1 MDINSQI
8 IENLKIA
15 LNKALF
21 ECERLKKE
29 NEEFRKQLGLRNHF
43 TQPSS
48 LASNNSSPVEKI
60 ALFRSLFKG
69 RDDVYAV
76 RWEGK
81 NGHSGY
87 APACANEWDPQVCKK
102 PSVSCTDCKFRALL
116 PLTDQVI
123 YDHLA
128 GKHSIG
134 MYPLLSDETCWFLA
148 ADFDGKMWKSDSITF
163 FHTCK
168 ELEIPAVIEKSRSGN
183 GAHVW
188 IFFEEPIVASVARK
202 LGFVIL
208 QQAKKKVQ
216 TSGFDSYDRFFPNQD
231 TMPKGGFGNLIAL
244 PLQGLSRKNG
254 NTIFI
259 NDNFRAYNDQWHLL
273 STIKKINLHDV
284 KHLIQRSDFG
294 TIPSQNSMIQVM
306 SSTYPVPS
314 SVTIHQRNML
324 FIRKQGL
331 PHALLEKMK
340 QIAAFPNP
348 EYYKAQR
355 LRLSTSGKPRMIECA
370 EESADYI
377 ALPRG
382 CMNEFLELMK
392 THEIEIHEVDERNSG
407 IPINA
412 SFQGELRP
420 LQEEAAQALLA
431 HDKGVLAATTAFG
444 KTVLAAYLISARKVN
459 TLILVHR
466 KQLLEQWKEKLS
478 VFLDIS
484 IESIGVI
491 GGGKSKRT
499 GVVDIAII
507 QSVGFKG
514 QIKDF
519 IKDYGQVIVDECHHV
534 SAIGFEQVLKE
545 INAKYVNG
553 LTATPTRKDGL
564 HPIITMQCGPIRYRV
579 NPREQAVISPFDH
592 IVIPRYTEFDS
603 NSEPDGKSI
612 QEIYAG
618 LVNDEQRN
626 DQIFDDVLLALEAG
640 RSPLLLSERTSHV
653 EYFAKRLKSF
663 AKNVIVLQ
671 GGMGRKQIQSVLAS
685 VSSIP
690 DNEERVLIATGRF
703 IGEGFDDPRLD
714 TLFLTM
720 PISWKGTLQQYAGRL
735 HRLHDHKE
743 DVHIYDYVDSHVPI
757 LQKMFEKRLKG
768 YKTMGYEVKEI
779 HELGNEKRMK
789 QLRLF

>member
-564 HPIITMQCGPIRYRV
+564 HPIITMQCGPIRY
-579 NPREQAVISPFDH
+579 PP
-592 IVIPRYTEFDS
+592 P
-603 NSEPDGKSI
+603 
-612 QEIYAG
+612 
-618 LVNDEQRN
+618 
-626 DQIFDDVLLALEAG
+626 
-640 RSPLLLSERTSHV
+640 
-653 EYFAKRLKSF
+653 
-663 AKNVIVLQ
+663 
-671 GGMGRKQIQSVLAS
+671 
-685 VSSIP
+685 
-690 DNEERVLIATGRF
+690 
-703 IGEGFDDPRLD
+703 
-714 TLFLTM
+714 
-720 PISWKGTLQQYAGRL
+720 
-735 HRLHDHKE
+735 
-743 DVHIYDYVDSHVPI
+743 
-757 LQKMFEKRLKG
+757 
-768 YKTMGYEVKEI
+768 
-779 HELGNEKRMK
+779 
-789 QLRLF
+789 